1 LLLLLPLTRSSYDK
15 AGWYSRVEN
24 NNWRSIA
31 FNALP
36 KPSDLEREQAKPV
49 EAGREW
55 HYSRVQ
61 RWQDREKQQRRRR
74 IEWMQKLYAMCS
86 SRSEN
91 M

>member
-1 LLLLLPLTRSSYDK
+1 L
-15 AGWYSRVEN
+15 
-24 NNWRSIA
+24 
-31 FNALP
+31 
-36 KPSDLEREQAKPV
+36 DLEREQAKPV

-74 IEWMQKLYAMCS
+74 IEWMQKLCATCT